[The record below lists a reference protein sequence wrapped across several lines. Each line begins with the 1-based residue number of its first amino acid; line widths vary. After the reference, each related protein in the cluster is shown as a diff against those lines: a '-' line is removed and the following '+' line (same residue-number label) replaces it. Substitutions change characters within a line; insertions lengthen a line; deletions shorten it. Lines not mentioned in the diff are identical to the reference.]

1 LLGFFMA
8 VNQAKGSQVSRSA
21 TYFQA
26 PSSRGGQFCGKSGE
40 FLTVSQL
47 FLHYSLSLQGEI

>member
-1 LLGFFMA
+1 MA